1 MLVNFE
7 RGMIF
12 IKFKV
17 AWILCSVAAVGAL
30 DVRRDSASEEK
41 FRFKKDVASL
51 STEFQQI
58 LPVEVDL
65 GSLVDTINQRISGIE
80 GNITDL
86 GKQLQKEASKLK
98 QKLESSEQSKAKV
111 EEEVSLLKMQQA
123 SMKEEASKLKQKLES
138 SEEEVLRLSR
148 EQKSMMETISQV
160 KEQLKSAGEQKLQ
173 TTAESIKT
181 PSREKKFLFVDE
193 MMKNWEASRQECI
206 DRGGDLATHLTRE
219 DLDYIYNYVITSDNK
234 EPSIGGHM
242 NFAATENNF
251 KEMFEW
257 VDGGRVDDDLW
268 HEYQPEHLGYK
279 CMYIARGPEKRKDG
293 TMGPYFGAED
303 CEYSIAQF
311 LCQI

>member
-30 DVRRDSASEEK
+30 NVRRDSASEEN
-41 FRFKKDVASL
+41 FRFKKDVGSL
-51 STEFQQI
+51 STQFQQI

-65 GSLVDTINQRISGIE
+65 GSLVETINQRISRIE
-80 GNITDL
+80 NNTADL

-138 SEEEVLRLSR
+138 SEKEVLRLSR
-148 EQKSMMETISQV
+148 EQKSMMENISQV
-160 KEQLKSAGEQKLQ
+160 EEHLKTAGEQKLQ

-181 PSREKKFLFVDE
+181 PSREKKFLFVDDPYTDD
-193 MMKNWEASRQECI
+193 WDDSRKECI
-206 DRGGDLATHLTRE
+206 ERGGDLATHLTKE
-219 DLDYIYNYVITSDNK
+219 DLDYIYNNVITSDK
-234 EPSIGGHM
+234 KASIGGHM
-242 NFAATENNF
+242 NFAATEENF

-257 VDGGRVDDDLW
+257 NDGGRIDDNLRADFDPGDL
-268 HEYQPEHLGYK
+268 GSK
-279 CMYIARGPEKRKDG
+279 CMYIMRGPWKRKDG
-293 TMGPYFGAED
+293 TMGPYFATER
-303 CEYSIAQF
+303 CHSTAQF
-311 LCQI
+311 LCQIP

>member
-1 MLVNFE
+1 MLVTFE
-7 RGMIF
+7 RGRIF
-12 IKFKV
+12 ITLKV

-30 DVRRDSASEEK
+30 NVRRDSASEEN
-41 FRFKKDVASL
+41 FRFKEDVGSL

-65 GSLVDTINQRISGIE
+65 GSLVDIINQRILGIE

-86 GKQLQKEASKLK
+86 GKQLWNTKERDARLQEEASKLK
-98 QKLESSEQSKAKV
+98 QKLESSEQSKAKM
-111 EEEVSLLKMQQA
+111 EK
-123 SMKEEASKLKQKLES
+123 
-138 SEEEVLRLSR
+138 EVLRLSR

>member
-1 MLVNFE
+1 MLVTFE
-7 RGMIF
+7 RGRIF
-12 IKFKV
+12 ITLKV

-30 DVRRDSASEEK
+30 NVRRDSASEEN
-41 FRFKKDVASL
+41 FRFKKDVGSL

-65 GSLVDTINQRISGIE
+65 GSLVDIINQRILGIE

-86 GKQLQKEASKLK
+86 GKQLRNTKERDARLQEEASKLK

-111 EEEVSLLKMQQA
+111 EK
-123 SMKEEASKLKQKLES
+123 
-138 SEEEVLRLSR
+138 EVLRLSR

-160 KEQLKSAGEQKLQ
+160 KEQLKSAGEQKLR

-242 NFAATENNF
+242 NFAATEKNF

-311 LCQI
+311 LCQL